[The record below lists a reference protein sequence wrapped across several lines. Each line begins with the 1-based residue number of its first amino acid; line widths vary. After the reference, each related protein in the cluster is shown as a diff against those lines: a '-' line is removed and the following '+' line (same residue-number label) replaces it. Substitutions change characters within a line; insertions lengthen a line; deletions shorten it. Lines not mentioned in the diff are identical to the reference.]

1 VSVKQKS
8 KTQTAHTAN
17 IVALIEQAKLLIIKI
32 GSALLVQHDKP
43 QETGQDILDKAWM
56 QALSADIAAAHK
68 RGQHI
73 VLVSSGAVA
82 LGRGVLGLDE
92 THLTLEQSQAA
103 AAAGQIALGAAWQE
117 AFGRF
122 GLTSAQ
128 ILLTP
133 DDTERRRNYLNAR
146 STLNTLLSLGVVPII
161 NENDTVATQEIRY
174 GDNDRLAAR
183 VASML
188 SADCLVLFSDIDG
201 LYTQDPHQNP
211 HQDPHQNPHS
221 TSKTQPATHIAE
233 VKHLTDSI
241 WAMAGESSSN
251 LSSGGMKT
259 KLAAAQI
266 AMTAGTN
273 MILAN
278 GTDHHPLAALLNGA
292 NCTLFHS
299 TATPHMARKRWI
311 AASLRTDGRIHID
324 AGAEQA
330 LKEGRSLLPIGVT
343 KVEGQFERGD
353 TIAIYAPDG
362 TEIARGLAEHAA
374 EAARLFIGKQTQ
386 EIAAELRY
394 KGRAEMIHRDN
405 LVINDPHAKQDS
417 TPET

>member
-1 VSVKQKS
+1 MSVKQKS
-8 KTQTAHTAN
+8 KTQTANA
-17 IVALIEQAKLLIIKI
+17 VALLQQAKLLIIKI
-32 GSALLVQHDKP
+32 GSALLVRRDESRRDESHAQA
-43 QETGQDILDKAWM
+43 GQDILDKAWM
-56 QALSADIAAAHK
+56 QALSGDIAAAHK

-92 THLTLEQSQAA
+92 TRLTLEQSQAA
-103 AAAGQIALGAAWQE
+103 AAAGQIALGAAWQD
-117 AFGRF
+117 ALGQFD
-122 GLTSAQ
+122 LKTAQ

-201 LYTQDPHQNP
+201 LYTQDPHLA
-211 HQDPHQNPHS
+211 
-221 TSKTQPATHIAE
+221 SKAQPATHIAE
-233 VKHLTDSI
+233 VKQLTDSI
-241 WAMAGESSSN
+241 WAMAGESGN
-251 LSSGGMKT
+251 KLSSGGMKT

-266 AMTAGTN
+266 AMTAGTA

-278 GTDHHPLAALLNGA
+278 GTEHHPLAALLNGA
-292 NCTLFHS
+292 NNTLFCS
-299 TATPHMARKRWI
+299 TASPHMARKRWI

-330 LKEGRSLLPIGVT
+330 LKQGRSLLPIGVT
-343 KVEGQFERGD
+343 RIEGQFERGD
-353 TIAIYAPDG
+353 TVAIYAPDG

-374 EAARLFIGKQTQ
+374 DTARLFIGKQTQ

-394 KGRAEMIHRDN
+394 NGRAEMIHRDN
-405 LVINDPHAKQDS
+405 LVMRDPHAKQDS
-417 TPET
+417 DYET